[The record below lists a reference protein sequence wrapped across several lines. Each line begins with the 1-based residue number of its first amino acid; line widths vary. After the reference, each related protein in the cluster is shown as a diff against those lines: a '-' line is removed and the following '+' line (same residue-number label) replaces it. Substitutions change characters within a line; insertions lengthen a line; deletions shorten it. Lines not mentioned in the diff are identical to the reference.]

1 MSSNNLFSPQ
11 TAYREEQKQLL
22 IERKNDLLSK
32 IKDIQDDLETK
43 DLNEFLNQGS
53 DEKELSESQII
64 KAKNLGNFK
73 LFCTIKIFGILLF
86 TTHLISIYEINEIIN
101 AIEEELMASSISF
114 IRQRDREPTDDFY
127 QNFNK
132 INNIFPDYSLFFIS
146 SFLSESL
153 NQIFGYIFL
162 TIIILIINLCI
173 LFLGFKNYEFNINRN
188 NYINYNLKQFIH
200 LYIIYLILSICQ
212 GFIALIPLQIIKE
225 GFIFYEKFKSK
236 MKNKFDNDDE
246 NIQNQ
251 DKERDV
257 DIVNNRENNIR
268 NKYSKSPK
276 FYYQF
281 EGYIL
286 FFVISIFLSVTVK
299 TILDQIFI
307 GKFNYNSKHNV
318 NRFIICYF
326 ISMMISLFF
335 YILFKHFQINDEA
348 KEKKKKKFFSSELF
362 GYIIYSNSIQSEDF
376 SCHLCNSPCESCED
390 CKICCQTLNLSLCLY
405 FCSCKCCWKGIFSC
419 CNCCSCNNYK
429 NDKYKIRSIKDIN
442 KVETICILYRITGK
456 WNWLGYILTEPRS
469 CAFIIILYSILIT
482 NMGFEDRIW
491 NNLENNNGGGKNIYL
506 INGIT
511 LISIL
516 LYYLINKFGGKC
528 LMKIFHAK
536 KEDLL
541 IEGYIIIVGLFP
553 YILLQ
558 TIFSTIVSGLIYYRK
573 INNIE
578 NYILSITKGSV
589 EYSKINVLEY
599 FAYIIEMNHRN
610 LVFFSSSTIISFY
623 LLIFRIILYILN
635 LLDVDNISIMHFQ
648 FIIGIIFCSIL
659 LLCFFWVAFAIKN
672 EEKKNSK
679 YEESRKRQQIK
690 IYNNES
696 ESITERKNN

>member
-1 MSSNNLFSPQ
+1 M
-11 TAYREEQKQLL
+11 
-22 IERKNDLLSK
+22 
-32 IKDIQDDLETK
+32 
-43 DLNEFLNQGS
+43 
-53 DEKELSESQII
+53 
-64 KAKNLGNFK
+64 
-73 LFCTIKIFGILLF
+73 
-86 TTHLISIYEINEIIN
+86 
-101 AIEEELMASSISF
+101 
-114 IRQRDREPTDDFY
+114 
-127 QNFNK
+127 
-132 INNIFPDYSLFFIS
+132 
-146 SFLSESL
+146 
-153 NQIFGYIFL
+153 
-162 TIIILIINLCI
+162 
-173 LFLGFKNYEFNINRN
+173 
-188 NYINYNLKQFIH
+188 
-200 LYIIYLILSICQ
+200 
-212 GFIALIPLQIIKE
+212 
-225 GFIFYEKFKSK
+225 
-236 MKNKFDNDDE
+236 
-246 NIQNQ
+246 
-251 DKERDV
+251 
-257 DIVNNRENNIR
+257 
-268 NKYSKSPK
+268 
-276 FYYQF
+276 
-281 EGYIL
+281 
-286 FFVISIFLSVTVK
+286 
-299 TILDQIFI
+299 
-307 GKFNYNSKHNV
+307 
-318 NRFIICYF
+318 
-326 ISMMISLFF
+326 
-335 YILFKHFQINDEA
+335 
-348 KEKKKKKFFSSELF
+348 
-362 GYIIYSNSIQSEDF
+362 
-376 SCHLCNSPCESCED
+376 
-390 CKICCQTLNLSLCLY
+390 
-405 FCSCKCCWKGIFSC
+405 
-419 CNCCSCNNYK
+419 
-429 NDKYKIRSIKDIN
+429 
-442 KVETICILYRITGK
+442 ETICILYRITGK

-659 LLCFFWVAFAIKN
+659 LLCFFWVAFAIKKKK
-672 EEKKNSK
+672 KKNSK